1 MHVKFSYCDY
11 IAYHC
16 AMGMKDAEGR
26 EAGLIANVGPVQF
39 DLNEQGQFCS
49 TKKTIEVVDV
59 YGKRYS
65 VTIEEL

>member
-1 MHVKFSYCDY
+1 MCAYCDY
-11 IAYHC
+11 IAYQC
-16 AMGMKDAEGR
+16 SMGMRDAVGEP
-26 EAGLIANVGPVQF
+26 GLIANVGPVQF
-39 DLNEQGQFCS
+39 DLNEHGQFCS

>member
-1 MHVKFSYCDY
+1 VLAYCDY
-11 IAYHC
+11 IAHQC
-16 AMGMKDAEGR
+16 VIGMKDAEGR
-26 EAGLIANVGPVQF
+26 GPGLIANVGPVQF

-59 YGKRYS
+59 NGKRYS

>member
-1 MHVKFSYCDY
+1 MLAYCDY
-11 IAYHC
+11 IAFHC
-16 AMGMKDAEGR
+16 AMGMKDAVGNPEGI
-26 EAGLIANVGPVQF
+26 IANVGPVRF

-59 YGKRYS
+59 NGKRYS